1 MAFDFSVAHKYRR
14 VVSSLHDLSNVP
26 YDIGGVAALCS
37 LGCTTPFNCV
47 IGTMSWLGLGWPM
60 SFDYIGERA
69 SSGVNASN
77 TGQQLPSCRKGK
89 GPGKHAKLKGN
100 DGATGLGRVQ
110 TPVGVFEDE
119 CIFCHSFRTSEPCHG
134 PMVLYHDRRIMPN
147 DKGNPTNAVY
157 VHEKCIVWAPRVQS
171 SGSTFKNVENEI
183 NRASRWECSRCNLR
197 GAALGCYYGHCRKTY
212 HVACAMMIPE
222 CRWDVEGLHVWC
234 PNHAPHD
241 DMSSPTME
249 SDIVLQV
256 VQLNTSSSSLSQ
268 GYTLVEDSLK
278 EFASLTNSTLVE
290 DWDKNVTHVIVG
302 RNTDTACV
310 RSYAVLMAILYG
322 KWIVRAGWIVDF
334 LVQRI
339 PHPETPYEMTFYG
352 GLHTSISGPTKGR
365 ARAAEGDRTI
375 FIGVDARQRGQRG
388 AQPLAPKLFS
398 GLNFCFSAY
407 LHVEDLEDFQNLIA
421 AGGGQPMEGVSPD
434 SLPEI
439 RNRFPGKVYFIYHGG
454 PPRDSTRYFN
464 CILKKQIEECV
475 EYGKSGAQVISH
487 LMLYDAILSYDA
499 RILEPGRSFHEYM

>member
-1 MAFDFSVAHKYRR
+1 MGSG
-14 VVSSLHDLSNVP
+14 SSSASGAVELREIAP
-26 YDIGGVAALCS
+26 PPPAGGRPSSIHRAE
-37 LGCTTPFNCV
+37 G
-47 IGTMSWLGLGWPM
+47 
-60 SFDYIGERA
+60 A

-256 VQLNTSSSSLSQ
+256 DQLNTSSSSLSQ
-268 GYTLVEDSLK
+268 GQCSDKERISSNYRREQNLQNQSSTLVDQWVLLGISLSASEEDSLK

-365 ARAAEGDRTI
+365 ARAAEG
-375 FIGVDARQRGQRG
+375 
-388 AQPLAPKLFS
+388 APKLFS

>member
-1 MAFDFSVAHKYRR
+1 MLAESESKD
-14 VVSSLHDLSNVP
+14 DMP
-26 YDIGGVAALCS
+26 CS
-37 LGCTTPFNCV
+37 WSTANDNEAGPSHF
-47 IGTMSWLGLGWPM
+47 P
-60 SFDYIGERA
+60 GEGA
-69 SSGVNASN
+69 STGVNASN
-77 TGQQLPSCRKGK
+77 TGQRLPSCRKGK
-89 GPGKHAKLKGN
+89 GPGKHVKLKDN
-100 DGATGLGRVQ
+100 KGATGLGRVQ
-110 TPVGVFEDE
+110 TPVGVFEDG

-134 PMVLYHDRRIMPN
+134 PMVLYHDRRIFPMTRETLPTPSMP
-147 DKGNPTNAVY
+147 TRNASFG
-157 VHEKCIVWAPRVQS
+157 KAPRVQS
-171 SGSTFKNVENEI
+171 SSGGTSKNVENEI
-183 NRASRWECSRCNLR
+183 KRASRWECSRCNLR
-197 GAALGCYYGHCRKTY
+197 AAALGCYYGHCRKTY
-212 HVACAMMIPE
+212 HVPCAMMIPE
-222 CRWDVEGLHVWC
+222 CRWDVEGRHVWC
-234 PNHAPHD
+234 PNHAPRD

-256 VQLNTSSSSLSQ
+256 DQLNTSSSSLSQ
-268 GYTLVEDSLK
+268 GQCSEKERISSNYRREQNLQNQSSTLVNQRVLLGISLSASEEDSLK

-290 DWDKNVTHVIVG
+290 DWDKKVTHVIVG

-310 RSYAVLMAILYG
+310 RSYSVLMAILYG

-365 ARAAEGDRTI
+365 ARAAEG
-375 FIGVDARQRGQRG
+375 
-388 AQPLAPKLFS
+388 APKLFS

-407 LHVEDLEDFQNLIA
+407 LHFEDLEEFQNLTA
-421 AGGGQPMEGVSPD
+421 AGGGLAIQGVSPD

-454 PPRDSTRYFN
+454 PPRDSTRYFDRVHR
-464 CILKKQIEECV
+464 KQIEECV